1 MNRQKLLLS
10 GLLTGLLLM
19 PVTGCV
25 SRVQTFDFVRTEFAR
40 VTADMIGQAFLIL
53 VQAISPFSAA

>member
-1 MNRQKLLLS
+1 MKTPKLLLS
-10 GLLTGLLLM
+10 GLFAGLLMM

-25 SRVQTFDFVRTEFAR
+25 SRVQTFDFIRTEFAR
-40 VTADMIGQAFLIL
+40 VTADMIGQVFLIL